1 MAIANLFE
9 TFNDPSKY
17 GTQIAQ
23 TISNIKVAQSVIDA
37 EKIKIGQIEAQIEN
51 KLSIYTGKQRKDAE
65 NGNPDILR
73 LKRLAASAQ
82 SRIKDYDIQGKS
94 YEKVLKGLKGA
105 AAYAKSKSD
114 WVAAQQNRNTA
125 QLQRNVDGRI
135 DPVNG
140 FPQEVSNIPLSD
152 ASNTR
157 LAGSRDKRKP
167 APLKGSGRRR

>member
-1 MAIANLFE
+1 MAVANLFE

-23 TISNIKVAQSVIDA
+23 TISNIRVAQSVIDA

-51 KLSIYTGKQRKDAE
+51 KLSIYPIEQRKIAE
-65 NGNPDILR
+65 KTARIGVLR
-73 LKRLAASAQ
+73 DQIASIQ
-82 SRIKDYDIQGKS
+82 KNIKDYEAKKKS
-94 YEKVLKGLKGA
+94 YEKILKSLQSSA
-105 AAYAKSKSD
+105 AAAKKNSEQ
-114 WVAAQQNRNTA
+114 AASQQNRNTA

-135 DPVNG
+135 DPVKG

-152 ASNTR
+152 ASNVR

-167 APLKGSGRRR
+167 APLRGSGRRR